1 MFLPTL
7 LQSNLQKGLFHLY
20 SQTIKICSAGYAV
33 PLRKCTRTAGDTK
46 EWRCG
51 VLVFRSDLKLLID
64 FFKKNDTMG
73 ILHYSQQ
80 LYSFIAWNSLNYV
93 SIRNITYDLIPPTT
107 QGGEYQKR
115 FRQSVSA

>member
-46 EWRCG
+46 ERRCG
-51 VLVFRSDLKLLID
+51 VFVYCGDVKLLIEV
-64 FFKKNDTMG
+64 
-73 ILHYSQQ
+73 
-80 LYSFIAWNSLNYV
+80 SLKIG
-93 SIRNITYDLIPPTT
+93 SINIPPEPEKLWLEVGTRVANVVADHDDLLT
-107 QGGEYQKR
+107 Q
-115 FRQSVSA
+115 

>member
-46 EWRCG
+46 ERRCG
-51 VLVFRSDLKLLID
+51 VLVFRGDVKLLIEVSL
-64 FFKKNDTMG
+64 KIESIK
-73 ILHYSQQ
+73 LHSKGRFYLWISSEYRVKGSPP
-80 LYSFIAWNSLNYV
+80 LE
-93 SIRNITYDLIPPTT
+93 SINLHSKEGSPLEMIN
-107 QGGEYQKR
+107 K
-115 FRQSVSA
+115 

>member
-51 VLVFRSDLKLLID
+51 VLVFQGDVKLLIEVSV
-64 FFKKNDTMG
+64 KIESIN
-73 ILHYSQQ
+73 LHSDMISNPLN
-80 LYSFIAWNSLNYV
+80 LYYLGTDRV
-93 SIRNITYDLIPPTT
+93 
-107 QGGEYQKR
+107 
-115 FRQSVSA
+115 